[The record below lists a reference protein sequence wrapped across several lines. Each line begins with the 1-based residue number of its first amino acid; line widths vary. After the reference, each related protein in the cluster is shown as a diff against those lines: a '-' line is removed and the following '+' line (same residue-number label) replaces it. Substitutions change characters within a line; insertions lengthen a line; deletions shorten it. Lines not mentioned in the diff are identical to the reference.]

1 MPRKQRESVNN
12 PMKTYRCHVNMSTN
26 RETFDAAKFLQ
37 DEETIAAYLN
47 MAREDL
53 NSEMLRLATDNIY
66 RARGMKLV
74 AKPTQD

>member
-26 RETFDAAKFLQ
+26 RETFDAAKFLE

-53 NSEMLRLATDNIY
+53 NPEMLHRATDNIS
-66 RARGMKLV
+66 RAREMKLV
-74 AKPTQD
+74 PKPIQD

>member
-12 PMKTYRCHVNMSTN
+12 PMKTYRCHMNMSTN

-53 NSEMLRLATDNIY
+53 NPEMLRLATDNIY
-66 RARGMKLV
+66 RAREMKLV

>member
-53 NSEMLRLATDNIY
+53 NPEMLRLATDNVY
-66 RARGMKLV
+66 RAREMKLV
-74 AKPTQD
+74 PKPLQD

>member
-1 MPRKQRESVNN
+1 
-12 PMKTYRCHVNMSTN
+12 MSTQHH
-26 RETFDAAKFLQ
+26 TFDAAKFLQ

-53 NSEMLRLATDNIY
+53 NPEMLRLATDNIY

-74 AKPTQD
+74 AKSIQD

>member
-26 RETFDAAKFLQ
+26 RETFDAAKFLE

-53 NSEMLRLATDNIY
+53 NPEMLRRATDNIS
-66 RARGMKLV
+66 RAREMKLV
-74 AKPTQD
+74 PKPIQD

>member
-12 PMKTYRCHVNMSTN
+12 PMKTYRCHMNMSTN

-53 NSEMLRLATDNIY
+53 NPEMLRLATDNVH
-66 RARGMKLV
+66 RARDVKLV
-74 AKPTQD
+74 PKLIQN

>member
-12 PMKTYRCHVNMSTN
+12 PMKTYRCHMNMSTN

-53 NSEMLRLATDNIY
+53 NSEMLRLATDNIS
-66 RARGMKLV
+66 RAREMKLV
-74 AKPTQD
+74 AKPIQD